1 MTYRFCTAGQSPA
14 LSYAL
19 RSLQEAGH
27 TILPHPDKTATHL
40 LLPVPSFDTDGQI
53 KGGVDLSSVLA
64 QLPER
69 VTVIGGNLARSA
81 LIPYPTLD
89 LLADPGYVAEN
100 AHITACCA
108 VVLAMEKLPVVIA
121 GQEILVIG
129 WGRIGKCLS
138 RLLRQMGANVTVAAR
153 KESDRAM
160 LEALKFNAIDT
171 ENIDTT
177 PYRVV
182 FNTVPYLLVP
192 QCAGDGGFIELA
204 SRPGLG
210 GEGIIDGRGLPGKYA
225 PESSGKLIARTVL
238 SFINNK
244 E

>member
-27 TILPHPDKTATHL
+27 TVLPRPDKTVTHL
-40 LLPVPSFDTDGQI
+40 LLPVPSFDESGAL
-53 KGGVDLSSVLA
+53 KGGGDLNSVLA
-64 QLPER
+64 ELPES
-69 VTVIGGNLARSA
+69 VTVIGGNLTRRELAS
-81 LIPYPTLD
+81 YPTLD

-108 VVLAMEKLPVVIA
+108 IVLAMEKLPVVIA

-138 RLLRQMGANVTVAAR
+138 RLLRQMGAVVTVAAR

-160 LEALKFNAIDT
+160 LGALKFTTIDT
-171 ENIDTT
+171 ESIDTA

-182 FNTVPYLLVP
+182 FNTVPDLLVP
-192 QCAGDGGFIELA
+192 QCNGDGVFIELA
-204 SRPGLG
+204 SSPGLG
-210 GEGIIDGRGLPGKYA
+210 GDRIIDGRGLPGRYA
-225 PESSGKLIARTVL
+225 PESSGKLIAQRIL
-238 SFINNK
+238 SLLNNK